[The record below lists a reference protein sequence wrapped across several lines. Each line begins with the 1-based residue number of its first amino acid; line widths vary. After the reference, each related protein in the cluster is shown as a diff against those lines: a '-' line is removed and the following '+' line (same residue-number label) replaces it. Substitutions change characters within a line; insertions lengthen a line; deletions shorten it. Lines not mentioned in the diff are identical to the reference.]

1 MTRTVPLSL
10 RISEQKAREIETLA
24 KATDRSKSWLLEQAL
39 EQALDAY
46 LETQSWQVARIE
58 RGLAEIDRGDGV
70 PHEEVAEWLSG
81 WGGAGEDEPP
91 R

>member
-1 MTRTVPLSL
+1 MTRTVPLSV
-10 RISEQKAREIETLA
+10 RISEEKAREIETLA
-24 KATDRSKSWLLEQAL
+24 KATDRSKSWLL

-70 PHEEVAEWLSG
+70 PHEEVAEWISG
-81 WGGAGEDEPP
+81 WGDAGEGEPP

>member
-1 MTRTVPLSL
+1 MTGTVPISL
-10 RISEQKAREIETLA
+10 RVSEQKAREIEALA
-24 KATDRSKSWLLEQAL
+24 KATDRPKAWLL

-58 RGLAEIDRGDGV
+58 RGLAEIERGEAV
-70 PHEEVAEWLSG
+70 AHEEIAEWLSG
-81 WGGAGEDEPP
+81 WGHDGAGNTKGP

>member
-1 MTRTVPLSL
+1 MTRTVPLSV
-10 RISEQKAREIETLA
+10 RISEEKAREIETLA
-24 KATDRSKSWLLEQAL
+24 KATDRPKSWLL

-58 RGLAEIDRGDGV
+58 RGLAEIDRGAGR

-81 WGGAGEDEPP
+81 WGGAGENEPP

>member
-39 EQALDAY
+39 DAY

-58 RGLAEIDRGDGV
+58 RGLAEIERGEAV
-70 PHEEVAEWLSG
+70 AHEEIAEWLSG
-81 WGGAGEDEPP
+81 WGHDGAGNTKGP

>member
-1 MTRTVPLSL
+1 MTGTVPISL
-10 RISEQKAREIETLA
+10 RVSEQKAREIEALA
-24 KATDRSKSWLLEQAL
+24 KATDRPKAWLL

-58 RGLAEIDRGDGV
+58 RGLAEIERGEAV
-70 PHEEVAEWLSG
+70 AHEEIAEWLSG
-81 WGGAGEDEPP
+81 WSHDGAGNTKGP

>member
-39 EQALDAY
+39 DAY

-58 RGLAEIDRGDGV
+58 RGLAELDRGEGV
-70 PHEEVAEWLSG
+70 AHEEVAEWLSD
-81 WGGAGEDEPP
+81 WGRDREGNPP

>member
-39 EQALDAY
+39 DAY

-58 RGLAEIDRGDGV
+58 RGLAEIDRGDAV

-81 WGGAGEDEPP
+81 WGGAGENEPP

>member
-10 RISEQKAREIETLA
+10 RISEEKAREIETLA
-24 KATDRSKSWLLEQAL
+24 KATDRSKSWLL

-58 RGLAEIDRGDGV
+58 RGLAELDRGKGV
-70 PHEEVAEWLSG
+70 AHDEVAEWLSG
-81 WGGAGEDEPP
+81 WGREGEGNPP

>member
-1 MTRTVPLSL
+1 MARTVPLAV
-10 RISEQKAREIETLA
+10 RISERKAREVEALA
-24 KATDRSKSWLLEQAL
+24 KATDRSKSWLL

-58 RGLAEIDRGDGV
+58 RGLAELDRGEGR
-70 PHEEVAEWLSG
+70 PHEAVAEWLSG
-81 WGGAGEDEPP
+81 WGSDREGKPP